1 LELQT
6 SCMCLAVIVHPPI
19 GVYQYSLGNEDAKS
33 DPLLIIGSVCVSSIL
48 TQKYSPNIK
57 DW

>member
-6 SCMCLAVIVHPPI
+6 SCMCLAVIHTPI
-19 GVYQYSLGNEDAKS
+19 GVYQYSLGNEEAKS